1 MATAPT
7 SAEAKPAKRGG
18 KMKLVII
25 AVVVVAAI
33 AGGAF
38 WLTHR
43 PKSAHAAEAAPAA
56 DAAPTEVKSVLHLE
70 GFVVNLAGE
79 GANGYLRIGVDL
91 GLGVELKEGQLEK
104 GPMPTARLRD
114 AILSVLSTRSVAELL
129 TAEGKTKLKAD
140 MLASINE
147 KVPEVA
153 CQEIYF
159 TEFLVQQ

>member
-70 GFVVNLAGE
+70 GFVANLAQ

-91 GLGVELKEGQLEK
+91 DGRRTQRGAVEK